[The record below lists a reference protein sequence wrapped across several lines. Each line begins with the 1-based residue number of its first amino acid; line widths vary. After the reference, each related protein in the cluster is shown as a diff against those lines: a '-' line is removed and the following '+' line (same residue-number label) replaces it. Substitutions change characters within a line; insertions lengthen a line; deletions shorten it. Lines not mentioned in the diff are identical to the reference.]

1 MIPHI
6 NFPLFCYFYDKL
18 SFFLFPLPLYRI
30 CFAVTR
36 IFAGIS
42 RTGSVRESIRRIF
55 DHSPPRQPARV
66 VPFSSVRPLSDRSD
80 RCMALMENLRAR
92 YTDVK
97 IAFSYFVVKV
107 QHAYYTMICLKSP
120 VFPFLPAHPA
130 PLWNRR
136 SRSNPAGTAHIP
148 STARSSADSLPAF

>member
-1 MIPHI
+1 MLNYLFSFSSSFIPYLFCSHPHI
-6 NFPLFCYFYDKL
+6 CRY
-18 SFFLFPLPLYRI
+18 
-30 CFAVTR
+30 
-36 IFAGIS
+36 IS
-42 RTGSVRESIRRIF
+42 HWKRTGE
-55 DHSPPRQPARV
+55 HPPNFRSLSSSSTCPCV
-66 VPFSSVRPLSDRSD
+66 VPFSPVRRLSDRSD

-136 SRSNPAGTAHIP
+136 SRSNPAGTAHTP
-148 STARSSADSLPAF
+148 STVRSSADSLPAS